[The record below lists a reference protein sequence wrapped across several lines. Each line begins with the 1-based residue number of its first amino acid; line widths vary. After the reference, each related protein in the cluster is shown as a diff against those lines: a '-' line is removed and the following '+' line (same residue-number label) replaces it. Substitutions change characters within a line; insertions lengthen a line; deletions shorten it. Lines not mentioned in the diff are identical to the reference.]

1 MTDTE
6 KRVLD
11 EMFGPGVAEHPFEG
25 NKRAIAL
32 PRVVLPNGCDP
43 GESSA
48 IYIVGDYQ
56 NYPTRLYL
64 EKPVKLKSGV
74 VPSTTTAVIFGRTM
88 YATSINEIPASLPLH
103 QGILAHLERYAL
115 AS

>member
-25 NKRAIAL
+25 KRAIVL
-32 PRVVLPNGCDP
+32 PRVVLPSGCSPD
-43 GESSA
+43 ESSA

-64 EKPVKLKSGV
+64 EKPVALKSGV
-74 VPSTTTAVIFGRTM
+74 VPSTTTAVLFGRTM
-88 YATSINEIPASLPLH
+88 HATSINEISATLPLY

-115 AS
+115 PS